1 MNNQRPLGGFGQGWT
16 GNNRGRG
23 YGNMRGGY
31 GMYGNRGGMRQQGWG
46 APVGGYGNSWGNMSG
61 NNMQQG
67 MQQGGMGAWGGMGN
81 PMMQQR
87 PRQPLPTAGMNYANA
102 VKNEQVKV
110 EPKPGTPPIPA
121 PETSQQKRPNG
132 ANPPRKKMKL
142 EQMGFGNMGS
152 GFGCSLFVPN
162 QGEEMP
168 TMLQMGYAGEAPG
181 MGFGDEEAAA
191 NNVKVEPKHETGV
204 VEARPTLG
212 KVGKVGED
220 MMSVNKNEKKAEWPP
235 ALMDYIS
242 RCVYSP
248 L

>member
-1 MNNQRPLGGFGQGWT
+1 MQPNQ
-16 GNNRGRG
+16 
-23 YGNMRGGY
+23 
-31 GMYGNRGGMRQQGWG
+31 
-46 APVGGYGNSWGNMSG
+46 
-61 NNMQQG
+61 
-67 MQQGGMGAWGGMGN
+67 
-81 PMMQQR
+81 
-87 PRQPLPTAGMNYANA
+87 GMNYANA
-102 VKNEQVKV
+102 VKNENVKQ
-110 EPKPGTPPIPA
+110 EPNNAKPGVRPPA
-121 PETSQQKRPNG
+121 PGKQNGEPQK
-132 ANPPRKKMKL
+132 KKLRL

-242 RCVYSP
+242 RAFSSCRNDIEKDKTEKYLKNILNGRLKSGSAYEIDWENEP
-248 L
+248 LPKDIFTDKNKDKKAMI